1 MLFESCENQIT
12 TPNTPNTV
20 GAELLWENPSI
31 LTISH
36 PFEQFINGM
45 DEYYNSIFGVI
56 IAAVASRNCSHN
68 IYENL
73 SSLFLGWFRWA
84 LKAFL

>member
-1 MLFESCENQIT
+1 
-12 TPNTPNTV
+12 
-20 GAELLWENPSI
+20 
-31 LTISH
+31 
-36 PFEQFINGM
+36 M